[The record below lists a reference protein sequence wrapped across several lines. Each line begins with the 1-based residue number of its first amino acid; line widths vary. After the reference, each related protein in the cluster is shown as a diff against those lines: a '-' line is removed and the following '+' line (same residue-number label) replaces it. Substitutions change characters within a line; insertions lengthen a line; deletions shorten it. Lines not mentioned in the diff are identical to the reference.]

1 MGGDGGE
8 LPASFKEC
16 EAPMAETSISKQE
29 SEMIKIYNLFKQKI
43 SRHFKKK
50 EGLWKRFETYHYFL
64 CHEKMDYFSFF
75 FLRK

>member
-29 SEMIKIYNLFKQKI
+29 SEMRKKLLKVYLF
-43 SRHFKKK
+43 FK
-50 EGLWKRFETYHYFL
+50 F
-64 CHEKMDYFSFF
+64 
-75 FLRK
+75 

>member
-29 SEMIKIYNLFKQKI
+29 SEM
-43 SRHFKKK
+43 KKK
-50 EGLWKRFETYHYFL
+50 NYQKFI
-64 CHEKMDYFSFF
+64 FF
-75 FLRK
+75 F